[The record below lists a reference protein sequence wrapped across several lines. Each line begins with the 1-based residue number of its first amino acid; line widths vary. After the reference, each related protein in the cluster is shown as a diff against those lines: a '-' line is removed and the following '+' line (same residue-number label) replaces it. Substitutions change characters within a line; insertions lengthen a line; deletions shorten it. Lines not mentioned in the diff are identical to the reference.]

1 MSEKKKSL
9 LEYFMSFFSF
19 KPKNQKPDKVGD
31 EESDEEIGQKAE
43 SYSEDKIQRRKSI
56 LDVSTELETPK
67 KRKKTGAELSYRQL
81 IQRDKKLLFNNR
93 LMTVIVCLLVIKVV
107 FFSTTEVIAIPP
119 DMTEE
124 VSVAGNKASEA
135 YKTQWGLF
143 IATTLGNINPKNV
156 SFVTDYI
163 LKMFPASKQSALEA
177 ELKKASDLM
186 LARKVDQTFVAED
199 INFLPSD
206 NVLYVWGTRKTKFL
220 NVSDK
225 EQSERWTYEMVLS
238 VKSGRPRI
246 LYLNQYSGTPNIKKV
261 TVNGKVLEKEFTE
274 NTDMNQQQNEAEAQ

>member
-1 MSEKKKSL
+1 
-9 LEYFMSFFSF
+9 
-19 KPKNQKPDKVGD
+19 
-31 EESDEEIGQKAE
+31 
-43 SYSEDKIQRRKSI
+43 
-56 LDVSTELETPK
+56 
-67 KRKKTGAELSYRQL
+67 
-81 IQRDKKLLFNNR
+81 
-93 LMTVIVCLLVIKVV
+93 
-107 FFSTTEVIAIPP
+107 
-119 DMTEE
+119 EE
-124 VSVAGNKASEA
+124 VSVAGSKASES

-156 SFVTDYI
+156 TFVTSYI
-163 LKMFPASKQSALEA
+163 LKMFPASKQSELEA

-199 INFLPSD
+199 VNFLPSD

-225 EQSERWTYEMVLS
+225 EQTERWTYEMVLS

-274 NTDMNQQQNEAEAQ
+274 NTDMNKQLNEAEAQ